1 MHLRDIFEQLGERKE
16 AIRYG
21 GAIFY
26 DYALAS
32 RTSFNCA
39 LNYYYA
45 AILICVP
52 FERQPLEKGP
62 IRADVS
68 LDISQPLTFAN
79 PGCVK

>member
-32 RTSFNCA
+32 RTRFNCA

-45 AILICVP
+45 AILI
-52 FERQPLEKGP
+52 
-62 IRADVS
+62 
-68 LDISQPLTFAN
+68 
-79 PGCVK
+79 